1 MPKLPSLDDLKG
13 AIGGEPVNDPSFA
26 MALMPM
32 LDSFNHKSGAVNGC
46 SFDPE
51 ANAFVLTAGA
61 PLRRGEEAYISYGD
75 KGNDALLQL
84 FGFVEASNPH
94 DSFLAVGLPEHVAAV
109 ARDSFRGGGGE
120 AEVTRRVGLID
131 SLGLGPSLASAEL
144 TARGAPQ
151 GTWHALRLLLGSVEE
166 VSGDLA
172 RLRGAVS
179 LETEA
184 RCWAALRSYC
194 KAARAAMGGA
204 RKADLAEARSTA
216 CPPRRALALQL
227 RAEKKRLLSELEA
240 ALVAVESRSRKAGKP
255 LSTVAMP

>member
-1 MPKLPSLDDLKG
+1 MNLLGS
-13 AIGGEPVNDPSFA
+13 GGPR
-26 MALMPM
+26 
-32 LDSFNHKSGAVNGC
+32 
-46 SFDPE
+46 
-51 ANAFVLTAGA
+51 AF
-61 PLRRGEEAYISYGD
+61 P
-75 KGNDALLQL
+75 Q
-84 FGFVEASNPH
+84 
-94 DSFLAVGLPEHVAAV
+94 
-109 ARDSFRGGGGE
+109 
-120 AEVTRRVGLID
+120 VTRRVGLID

-151 GTWHALRLLLGSVEE
+151 GTWHALRLLLGSVEDAAQRRSPRLRAWSFLRSVPRSCPQ

-216 CPPRRALALQL
+216 CQPRRALALQL